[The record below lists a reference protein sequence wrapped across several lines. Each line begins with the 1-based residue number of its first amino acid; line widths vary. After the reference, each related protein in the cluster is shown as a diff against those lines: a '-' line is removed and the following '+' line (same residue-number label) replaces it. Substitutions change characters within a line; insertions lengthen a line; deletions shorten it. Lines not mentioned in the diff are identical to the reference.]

1 MIISQYVFRFY
12 LKKYSSK
19 TINVI
24 GGVRT
29 HECLCTSDLKSDP
42 LDRSGT
48 MTLTPYRLY
57 FV

>member
-1 MIISQYVFRFY
+1 M
-12 LKKYSSK
+12 KKYSSK

-29 HECLCTSDLKSDP
+29 HECLSTSDLKSDP

-57 FV
+57 

>member
-1 MIISQYVFRFY
+1 MIISQYVLRFY
-12 LKKYSSK
+12 LKKYSNK

-29 HECLCTSDLKSDP
+29 HECLSTSDLKSDP

-57 FV
+57 

>member
-1 MIISQYVFRFY
+1 M
-12 LKKYSSK
+12 KKYSNK

-29 HECLCTSDLKSDP
+29 HECLSTSDLKSDP

-57 FV
+57 